1 MTIITN
7 NILVG
12 TMASSKQG
20 IGSGF
25 IPGGVENIGL
35 GNPSGAVIAV
45 TGSDV
50 LWDSADGTYRMALCG
65 VGGSTW
71 IKLGSVS

>member
-12 TMASSKQG
+12 TMANGKQG

-25 IPGGVENIGL
+25 IPGGVENLGL
-35 GNPSGAVIAV
+35 GNPSGAVVCV
-45 TGSDV
+45 TGSDI
-50 LWDSADGTYRMALCG
+50 LWNCSDATYRMALCG